1 MQCNKES
8 INFKGA
14 SSDIGQREKWAAIL
28 IVEALI
34 DLNHHGNH
42 QQGYVWECYHMGH
55 QEQRTKGPQKISE
68 YLIWNIFSIQCG
80 LENTRSDFCIIKMHY
95 WSRCSTLSW
104 TSVQCL
110 SKCTMLYLNHW
121 SHPYF
126 HPVELIVFL
135 VGPVPP
141 HAPPLTT
148 PLTTTRWSSYIQ

>member
-55 QEQRTKGPQKISE
+55 QEQRTKGPQKIR
-68 YLIWNIFSIQCG
+68 IFD
-80 LENTRSDFCIIKMHY
+80 LK
-95 WSRCSTLSW
+95 
-104 TSVQCL
+104 
-110 SKCTMLYLNHW
+110 
-121 SHPYF
+121 
-126 HPVELIVFL
+126 
-135 VGPVPP
+135 
-141 HAPPLTT
+141 
-148 PLTTTRWSSYIQ
+148 YIQYTVWIRKH